1 MFGDIKG
8 QRLLLE
14 FDDARSGSFE
24 PLRQIP
30 DDKTVVIGLV
40 TSKRG
45 ELEESDVL
53 IERIHEA
60 ARFFPLQQLALSPQ
74 CGFASSIVGNCLTSS
89 HTIGQTSPGLRH
101 GHQGLG
107 KCIEPSLHPRE

>member
-14 FDDARSGSFE
+14 FDDERSGSFE

-60 ARFFPLQQLALSPQ
+60 ARFFPLQQLSLSPQ

-89 HTIGQTSPGLRH
+89 QQLAKLRLVFDTATKVW
-101 GHQGLG
+101 G
-107 KCIEPSLHPRE
+107 SA